1 MKIIDS
7 HFHFSKIASFQKA
20 AELNG
25 NDYSRAGFMKEAEQN
40 GVVSAVCMGISEFE
54 PGSFPDVH
62 TETPMTYDIDF
73 LPDDSYFCAGIN
85 PHMLDQ
91 INLMHLEKTLTRH
104 DCAGI
109 KIYAG
114 YYYYTVTSPIYKKV
128 YELAMKY
135 DLPVVIHS
143 GDTFSDRGLLRYS
156 HPLYIDELAVRYP
169 DLRIVIC
176 HLGNPWVMDA
186 AEIVYKNKNV
196 YSDLSGLQVGTKEV
210 FGRFSSSELWLNT
223 FRTAMVFADRYDKFL
238 YGSDW
243 PLAPMK
249 SYIDLIKV
257 MVPEEHHEK
266 VFYDNALNVFKKLR
280 V

>member
-1 MKIIDS
+1 MKYIT
-7 HFHFSKIASFQKA
+7 KR
-20 AELNG
+20 ELQMPLN
-25 NDYSRAGFMKEAEQN
+25 YQTHLLKKML
-40 GVVSAVCMGISEFE
+40 SEKRE
-54 PGSFPDVH
+54 PL
-62 TETPMTYDIDF
+62 Y
-73 LPDDSYFCAGIN
+73 
-85 PHMLDQ
+85 
-91 INLMHLEKTLTRH
+91 
-104 DCAGI
+104 
-109 KIYAG
+109 
-114 YYYYTVTSPIYKKV
+114 YKKV

-210 FGRFSSSELWLNT
+210 FDRFSSSELWLNT

-257 MVPEEHHEK
+257 MVPEEHHQKIFHDNAIK
-266 VFYDNALNVFKKLR
+266 VFTKINIHL
-280 V
+280 